1 MFDTFSTDTTNI
13 SSCVGIGIG
22 CKSIVKLN
30 ICAQPMHQI
39 FIIKYC
45 IFLKTIRIRMSYQA
59 RVWLS

>member
-13 SSCVGIGIG
+13 LSCVGIGIG

-45 IFLKTIRIRMSYQA
+45 IFLKTS
-59 RVWLS
+59 LSEKE